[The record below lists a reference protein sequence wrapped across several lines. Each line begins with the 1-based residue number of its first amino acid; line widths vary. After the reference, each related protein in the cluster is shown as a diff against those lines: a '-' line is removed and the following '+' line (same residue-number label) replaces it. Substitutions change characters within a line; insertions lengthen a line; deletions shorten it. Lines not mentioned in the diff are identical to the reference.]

1 MNYLEFK
8 FKIEPVNPFQD
19 ILIYEL
25 GNIGFESFT
34 QDEQEVMAYIAECE
48 FNKESL
54 DELYLFTQEGVSLSY
69 QTTSIPQQNWNAEW
83 ERNFPKVTVDD
94 YCEIIA
100 PFHEPSDAVKFQI
113 HIEPKMSFGTG
124 HHDTTFMMMQLMR
137 TLDIKGKRVMD
148 MGCGTGVLAILAFL
162 EEAKQ
167 IVAVDIDD
175 WAYENTI
182 ENCERNNSPS
192 IEIHKGGADKIG
204 ASIFDI
210 FIANINRNILL
221 RDLDTYVKS
230 MAVGADLLLSGFFV
244 TDFDQMHQKLMA
256 LGLTQVKKV
265 DRNNWC
271 ALHYK
276 K

>member
-34 QDEQEVMAYIAECE
+34 QDEEEVIGYIAEAE
-48 FNKESL
+48 FNKAQL
-54 DELYLFTQEGVSLSY
+54 DDLYLFTQDEVTLTY
-69 QTTSIPQQNWNAEW
+69 QTNSIPQQNWNAEW

-100 PFHEPSDAVKFQI
+100 PFHEPSKEVKFQI

-124 HHDTTFMMMQLMR
+124 HHDTTFMMIQLMR
-137 TLDIKGKRVMD
+137 TLNLKDKRVMD
-148 MGCGTGVLAILAFL
+148 MGCGTGVLAILAYL
-162 EEAKQ
+162 EGARK
-167 IVAVDIDD
+167 IVAVDIDE

-182 ENCERNNSPS
+182 ENCERNNAQS
-192 IEIHKGGADKIG
+192 IEIHKGGVDKIG
-204 ASIFDI
+204 GNVFDT

-221 RDLDTYVKS
+221 RDLESYVKS
-230 MAVGADLLLSGFFV
+230 MVEGADLLLSGFFV
-244 TDFDQMHQKLMA
+244 TDFDQMDTKLTS
-256 LGLTQVKKV
+256 LGLKKV
-265 DRNNWC
+265 NKIERNNWC
-271 ALHYK
+271 AMHYK